1 MTDSAAAAAPPTPPP
16 SKLALLVAYATLY
29 VILGSTYLAIRI
41 GVATWPPLLFASVRF
56 AIAGVGLYLVLR
68 ARGAPAPEWRAWAA
82 AGVAGGLMLGG
93 GIGTVCWAQQW
104 VPSGE
109 AALILAMGPLWT
121 VVLPWIARRA
131 PAPRPLVAVGVAVGL
146 AGVGVLIGGGGG
158 VAVAGD
164 GRALMAGRLA
174 LIGASLS
181 WCVGSLISHRLPL
194 PRSVALAA
202 AMQMV
207 VASPLLAIAAAAH
220 GDFDGFHFAAITPGG
235 WAALA
240 YLVVFGS
247 LAGFG
252 SYLYLLK
259 HEGPTRSS
267 TSAFVN
273 PVVAV
278 ALGAALAGEVIGPRT
293 VAAAAMIIAAVAAV
307 ILGSVRRRPGQPGQP
322 G

>member
-1 MTDSAAAAAPPTPPP
+1 LTDSSATAAPAPAPP

-29 VILGSTYLAIRI
+29 VVLGSTYLAIRI
-41 GVATWPPLLFASVRF
+41 GVETWPPLLFASVRF

-68 ARGAPAPEWRAWAA
+68 AHGAPAPGWRAWTA
-82 AGVAGGLMLGG
+82 AGIAGGLMLGG

-109 AALILAMGPLWT
+109 AALIVATGPMWT

-131 PAPRPLVAVGVAVGL
+131 PAPRPLVAAGVAVGL
-146 AGVGVLIGGGGG
+146 AGVGVLIGGGVGTS
-158 VAVAGD
+158 VAG
-164 GRALMAGRLA
+164 GERALLAGRLA
-174 LIGASLS
+174 LVGASLS
-181 WCVGSLISHRLPL
+181 WCIGSLIAHRLPL

-207 VASPLLAIAAAAH
+207 VASPLLAIAAAAR
-220 GDFDGFHFAAITPGG
+220 GDFHGFHVAAITSGG

-273 PVVAV
+273 PVIAV
-278 ALGAALAGEVIGPRT
+278 ALGAALAGEAIGPRT

-307 ILGSVRRRPGQPGQP
+307 ILGTARRRPR
-322 G
+322 

>member
-1 MTDSAAAAAPPTPPP
+1 VESGSTDSTAAPVTALPP

-29 VILGSTYLAIRI
+29 VVWGSTYLAIRI

-56 AIAGVGLYLVLR
+56 AIAGGGLYLVLR
-68 ARGAPAPEWRAWAA
+68 ARGAPAPGWRAWAA
-82 AGVAGGLMLGG
+82 AAIAGGRMLGG
-93 GIGTVCWAQQW
+93 GNGTVCWAEQW

-109 AALILAMGPLWT
+109 TSLILATGPLWT
-121 VVLPWIARRA
+121 VVLPWLARRA
-131 PAPRPLVAVGVAVGL
+131 PAPRPLVAAGIAVGL
-146 AGVGVLIGGGGG
+146 AGVAVLIGSGGG
-158 VAVAGD
+158 AATAGA
-164 GRALMAGRLA
+164 GRALLAGRLA
-174 LIGASLS
+174 LVGASLS

-202 AMQMV
+202 AMEMV

-220 GDFDGFHFAAITPGG
+220 GDLHGFHFAAITPTA
-235 WAALA
+235 WAALG

-259 HEGPTRSS
+259 HEGPARSS

-273 PVVAV
+273 PVIAV
-278 ALGAALAGEVIGPRT
+278 ALGAAVAGEPIGPRT

-307 ILGSVRRRPGQPGQP
+307 ILGTARRSSH
-322 G
+322 